1 MTNTPLETE
10 LRRAY
15 LNRDSV
21 RTPTGAVG
29 IITSWDRFYEIP
41 GLLDTYV
48 DEIEVKTF
56 TGLTYRTSDYTTLN
70 VTE

>member
-1 MTNTPLETE
+1 
-10 LRRAY
+10 
-15 LNRDSV
+15 V